1 MSTTTIRRSVTGA
14 TALLAMAT
22 GPLWAHGGHD
32 AGWSADAVLHAFAHL
47 LGQPLTW
54 VAVAA
59 AAGLLAM
66 ARSRGRTAAGR
77 DQV

>member
-14 TALLAMAT
+14 TALIAAVA
-22 GPLWAHGGHD
+22 GPLRAHGGHD
-32 AGWSADAVLHAFAHL
+32 AAWSADAVLHAVAHL
-47 LGQPLTW
+47 FGQPLTW

-59 AAGLLAM
+59 AAGLLVF
-66 ARSRGRTAAGR
+66 ARSRARTAAER